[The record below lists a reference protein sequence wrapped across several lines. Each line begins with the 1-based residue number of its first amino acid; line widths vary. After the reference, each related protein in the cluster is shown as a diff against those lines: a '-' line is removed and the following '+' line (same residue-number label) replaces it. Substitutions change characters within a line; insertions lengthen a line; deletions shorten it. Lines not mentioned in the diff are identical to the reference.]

1 MIRIFLLKTNSLS
14 EPNFNSAIRILSVRD
29 RDLAN
34 VINRFG
40 NPPQWKR
47 EPGFATLIQIIL
59 EQQVSSAS
67 AKATFVKLSAALT
80 NLTAEGGQPQAPP
93 FQGGERLTPETFL
106 TLDDVQLKAI
116 GFSRQKTRYGREL
129 ARAIINGQLD
139 LKSLEKLDDLTI
151 RKKLTQIKGIGD
163 WTVDMYLMM
172 ALQRQDV
179 FPSKDLAV
187 AIAIKEI
194 KNLTERPKSTQLE
207 SIAEIWQPY
216 RAIATKILWH
226 YYLNR

>member
-1 MIRIFLLKTNSLS
+1 LN
-14 EPNFNSAIRILSVRD
+14 EPNFDSAIRILSVRD
-29 RDLAN
+29 RDLAD
-34 VINRFG
+34 VIARFG

-67 AKATFVKLSAALT
+67 AKATFIKLSAAIS
-80 NLTAEGGQPQAPP
+80 N
-93 FQGGERLTPETFL
+93 LTPESFL

-116 GFSRQKTRYGREL
+116 GFSRQKNRYGREL
-129 ARAIINGQLD
+129 ARAIVDGQLD
-139 LKSLEKLDDLTI
+139 LNSLEKLDDLAI

-187 AIAIKEI
+187 AIAVKEI
-194 KNLTERPKSTQLE
+194 KNLSERPKTTQLE
-207 SIAEIWQPY
+207 SIAEVWQPY